1 MFKQKKILVLGVGNF
16 QVDAI
21 RILKDGSHEVHALS
35 YKDEGPGRAFVDKFD
50 VVDIVDKESV
60 KNYVIENNIEI
71 LYSIGSDIAMPTI
84 SYVSEV
90 LDLPHFVNYK
100 TASICQNKYR
110 LRSYLGDDFNCNIPF
125 RRIKSIND
133 IQYWKD
139 YPCVLKPVDSQGQRG
154 VFVLY
159 SIADFYQY
167 FEKSLKYSKSKELIV
182 ENFIDSPELSINAY
196 IVDGTIVFI
205 QTTDRLVFEDYP
217 GGLVKEH
224 RIPSVYNSN
233 EMELKLLNIVKL
245 VANKLQ
251 ILNGPVYFQIK
262 IIDDSPKLIE
272 VTPRLDGCHIWRLIK
287 EYCGVDLL
295 DITFKHLLDNA
306 VDLKSFQKN
315 ILNTYK
321 LTFLNEKPEKNV
333 NRNIYQIKNPVY
345 LEWYYNQDEIV
356 RPINNCF
363 EKIGYY
369 IENTGVIKQ
378 SAI

>member
-1 MFKQKKILVLGVGNF
+1 MKYSLGKLMFKRKKILILGVGNL
-16 QVDAI
+16 QVDPI
-21 RILKDGSHEVHALS
+21 RILKDGNHEVHALS

-60 KNYVIENNIEI
+60 KKYVLENNIEV

-90 LDLPHFVNYK
+90 LDLPHFVSFK
-100 TASICQNKYR
+100 TANTCQNKWQ
-110 LRSYLGDDFNCNIPF
+110 LRSYIGDDFNGNIPF

-133 IQYWKD
+133 IQYWKN

-154 VFVLY
+154 VFVLD

-167 FEKSLKYSKSKELIV
+167 FEKSLKYSKSNELIV
-182 ENFIDSPELSINAY
+182 ENFINGPELSINVY
-196 IVDGTIVFI
+196 VVDGTIVFI
-205 QTTDRLVFEDYP
+205 QTTDRLVFKNYP

-224 RIPSVYNSN
+224 RIPSVFISN
-233 EMELKLLNIVKL
+233 EMELKILDLVKF
-245 VANKLQ
+245 VVNKLQ

-262 IIDDSPKLIE
+262 IIDNSPKLIE

-287 EYCGVDLL
+287 EYCGVNLL
-295 DITFKHLLDNA
+295 EITFKHLIDNTLD
-306 VDLKSFQKN
+306 LESFKKN
-315 ILNTYK
+315 ELNPYK
-321 LTFLNEKPEKNV
+321 LTFLNEKPGKNV
-333 NRNIYQIKNPVY
+333 NRNKYQVKNPIY

-356 RPINNCF
+356 RPINNYF

-369 IENTGVIKQ
+369 IKEC
-378 SAI
+378 